1 MPTRYISMP
10 DEQRAY
16 PLKLSVKAFEGKE
29 GDNLLLWIR
38 EIEMAFNA
46 GMLHSEQ
53 QRVGLAISTLVA
65 EPKNGH

>member
-10 DEQRAY
+10 EEKKPH

-38 EIEMAFNA
+38 EIEMAFNV

-53 QRVGLAISTLVA
+53 
-65 EPKNGH
+65 